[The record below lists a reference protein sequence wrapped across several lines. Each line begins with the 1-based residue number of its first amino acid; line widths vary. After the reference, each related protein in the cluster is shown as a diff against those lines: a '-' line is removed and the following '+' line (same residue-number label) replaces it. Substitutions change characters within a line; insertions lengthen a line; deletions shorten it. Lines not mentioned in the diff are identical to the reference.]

1 MPAST
6 AKTAKFL
13 DQLAIN
19 YGPRALLNRYFEKA
33 VTAAADRGVYLELG
47 TFDELMEVN
56 RQNLDT
62 WHPMTT
68 SFNPQYC
75 HLDENN
81 SFAILGR
88 DRRGD
93 VVATQGARFLDWQDT
108 EFVSEATSLRFFYDN
123 PSHDKAKGECCFASS
138 PQATAI
144 TGRLMHSGGIW
155 YRSDYRGLKLGE
167 IIPRT
172 ARAYAYTTWNIDQ
185 AFGITTMENVAKKFH
200 LRVGYREIAGRVTM
214 RRSPTF
220 PDGDLELILCR
231 LAKTDLIDDLFGFL
245 MDFDTQVQ
253 AEVFSRR
260 A

>member
-1 MPAST
+1 MLAANATAAS
-6 AKTAKFL
+6 FL
-13 DQLAIN
+13 DQLKIRH
-19 YGPRALLNRYFEKA
+19 GPRELLSRYFAKA
-33 VTAAADRGVYLELG
+33 VSVAANRGVYLELG
-47 TFDELMEVN
+47 TLDALMEVN
-56 RQNLDT
+56 NQNLDT

-68 SFNPQYC
+68 SFNPQFC
-75 HLDENN
+75 QLDDRN
-81 SFAILGR
+81 SFAIIGR
-88 DRRGD
+88 NRQGD
-93 VVATQGARFLDWQDT
+93 VVATQGARLLDWFDT
-108 EFVSEATSLRFFYDN
+108 DFVAEATSLRFFYDN
-123 PSHDKAKGECCFASS
+123 PKRDKSRGECCFVTS
-138 PQATAI
+138 PKTSTI

-200 LRVGYREIAGRVTM
+200 LRVGYREVAGRLTM

-231 LAKTDLIDDLFGFL
+231 LTKVDLIDDLFGFL
-245 MDFDTQVQ
+245 MDFDSQVQ
-253 AEVFSRR
+253 TEVFNRR

>member
-1 MPAST
+1 MSGNNT
-6 AKTAKFL
+6 TTAKFL
-13 DQLAIN
+13 DQLKIN
-19 YGPRALLNRYFEKA
+19 YGPRELLSRYFEKA
-33 VTAAADRGVYLELG
+33 VNAAASRGVYLELG
-47 TFDELMEVN
+47 TFDKLMEVN

-68 SFNPQYC
+68 SFNPEYC
-75 HLDENN
+75 HLDELN

-88 DRRGD
+88 DYQGEI
-93 VVATQGARFLDWQDT
+93 VATQGARFLDWHDT
-108 EFVSEATSLRFFYDN
+108 EFVSEATSLRFFYDD
-123 PSHDKAKGECCFASS
+123 PSHDRAQGECCFATA
-138 PQATAI
+138 PETTAI

-185 AFGITTMENVAKKFH
+185 AFGITTMENVSKKFH
-200 LRVGYREIAGRVTM
+200 LRVGYREVAGRVTM

-220 PDGDLELILCR
+220 PEGDLELILCR
-231 LAKTDLIDDLFGFL
+231 LAKIDLIDDLFGFL
-245 MDFDTQVQ
+245 VDFDPEVQ
-253 AEVFSRR
+253 TEVFSRR